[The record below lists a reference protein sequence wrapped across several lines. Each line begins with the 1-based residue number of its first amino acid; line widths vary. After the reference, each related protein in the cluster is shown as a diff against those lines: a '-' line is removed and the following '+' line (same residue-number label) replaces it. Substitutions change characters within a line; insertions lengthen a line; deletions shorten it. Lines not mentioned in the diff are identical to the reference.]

1 MGGFDAL
8 GSLTGGRVRPF
19 DRRRSGLLLG
29 EGAGLVLMAR
39 EADARGPRLGRLL
52 GHASASDG
60 SHLTAPAPDG
70 RGLEFAV
77 RAAMAEA
84 GAAPSRAGLGGAPP
98 PPPPLDA
105 RARTAVG
112 PPGAGPPAPRSPVA
126 PHTTGRA

>member
-77 RAAMAEA
+77 RAAMDEA
-84 GAAPSRAGLGGAPP
+84 GRAAAAAAVPLAPRA
-98 PPPPLDA
+98 
-105 RARTAVG
+105 
-112 PPGAGPPAPRSPVA
+112 PAPLA
-126 PHTTGRA
+126 ATRADPRP